1 MMRFS
6 LNDQANDSLPDPTQ
20 ARRHGIKQHAS
31 AWVLGAVMLSLTG
44 SAYAAPGDVI
54 NVKRLGMPLAAKIAQ
69 KAVEVCQG
77 RGYNVSAVVVDRSGD
92 PQVVMR
98 GTRANRFTI
107 QIATDKARAVILS
120 GVDSSTFRRNREDIR
135 MEMDHVHGVL
145 MLDGGVRIESAGT
158 LIGALG
164 VSGAPGG
171 EKDEACARAAV
182 AAYVGR
188 LDLP

>member
-1 MMRFS
+1 MSVSKSKQEKR
-6 LNDQANDSLPDPTQ
+6 P
-20 ARRHGIKQHAS
+20 RRDRRQFPS
-31 AWVLGAVMLSLTG
+31 ALILGALMVSG
-44 SAYAAPGDVI
+44 AVFADPGDV
-54 NVKRLGMPLAAKIAQ
+54 VTVQRLGMPLAAKIAQ

-77 RGYNVSAVVVDRSGD
+77 RGYNVSAVVVDRAGD

-120 GVDSSTFRRNREDIR
+120 GVDSGLFRRNREDIR
-135 MEMDHVHGVL
+135 MEMDHVDGVL
-145 MLDGGVRIESAGT
+145 VLDGGVRIDSAGT

-171 EKDEACARAAV
+171 DKDESCARAAV
-182 AAYVGR
+182 QAYVGR